1 MTITKNNKTKSNK
14 TKSNKTKNN
23 KTKNNKTKKRFTL
36 NINPKTIISVYNKNY
51 SDIENEKRLA
61 CFLANNKIIKE
72 FAFKT
77 FYFMLTYWKKH
88 TGKSWSKI
96 IKESLLEKIDDKTIL
111 KIGFSENEYKNIVEF
126 IDKNDMVTFFKYLED
141 KFFKVTA
148 SLNTLAEPQY
158 TVYHVNFNKH
168 LQNIFIKELEI
179 LMLIKNIQWKDIKD
193 IYDSLHND
201 KDRNMYNF
209 FIFDVIY
216 GADKSVDSIYRTNL
230 GNMNFFRERL
240 STFLHKK
247 SNYMKINKCNKSIIG
262 NNNFSEYGIYNS
274 TERYKITKNMPY
286 SKLMTKFNEPFI
298 GGPSG
303 STSVMYISLFHFYGY
318 PFTYKNKILLLG
330 TLIADYVP
338 LWHTIPEI
346 LLSAYSEFKDKK
358 IKKYTLNNN
367 SVIYSIHL
375 LRHFIQ

>member
-1 MTITKNNKTKSNK
+1 MTITK
-14 TKSNKTKNN
+14 KNN
-23 KTKNNKTKKRFTL
+23 PKNNVTKKRITFK
-36 NINPKTIISVYNKNY
+36 INTNTITSVYNKNY
-51 SDIENEKRLA
+51 SDIENEKKLA
-61 CFLANNKIIKE
+61 CFLANNKIIKK

-77 FYFMLTYWKKH
+77 FYFMLRYWKKH
-88 TGKSWSKI
+88 THNLWSKI
-96 IKESLLEKIDDKTIL
+96 IKESLIEKIDNKTVL
-111 KIGFSENEYKNIVEF
+111 KIGFSEREYKNIVEF
-126 IDKNDMVTFFKYLED
+126 IDKNDTVNFFKYLED
-141 KFFKVTA
+141 KFFKVT
-148 SLNTLAEPQY
+148 SCLNTLAEPEY
-158 TVYHVNFNKH
+158 TIYHVNFNKH

-179 LMLIKNIQWKDIKD
+179 LMLIKNIKWKDIKD
-193 IYDSLHND
+193 IYDSLNND

-209 FIFDVIY
+209 FVFDVIY
-216 GADKSVDSIYRTNL
+216 GADKSVDTIYRTNL

-240 STFLHKK
+240 STFLHTKN
-247 SNYMKINKCNKSIIG
+247 NYIKINKCNKSIIG
-262 NNNFSEYGIYNS
+262 NDNFSEYGIYNS

-286 SKLMTKFNEPFI
+286 SKIMTKFSEPFI

-330 TLIADYVP
+330 TLIADYIP

-358 IKKYTLNNN
+358 IKKYNLNNN

-375 LRHFIQ
+375 LKQFIQ